1 MTVGAAG
8 KIRFA
13 ARKNSRVAYR
23 INGAPGREPV
33 VFLHD
38 LLFTQSV
45 FAAIETP
52 GLVPDLRGHGA
63 SATLANQWYSLA
75 ELADDVAAILDAENA
90 PSAHL
95 VGHGLGGTIAFEFA
109 KKHPGRSRSLTLIEP
124 NLYAVLEKDLD
135 RGARTLRE
143 ERRTSDRA
151 AGDAAYKQLVDKSLD
166 GYLTPRFGADWRS
179 RASKGRSGAI
189 RRNAGALAG
198 MLPALDSFTPSRA
211 DIERGAG
218 RSDQRRPAGGL
229 SSQRSDRIVRL
240 QRSPQRP
247 LRQRIR
253 SLARPARRLD
263 QRRPIEAPGVRPIWQ
278 PI

>member
-198 MLPALDSFTPSRA
+198 MLPALDSFTPSRG
-211 DIERGAG
+211 DIERVVSPTLLLLGADAAPV
-218 RSDQRRPAGGL
+218 DQISVARLAGYL
-229 SSQRSDRIVRL
+229 PNARIESFVFNDRL
-240 QRSPQRP
+240 NDPFGKESA
-247 LRQRIR
+247 R
-253 SLARPARRLD
+253 SLD
-263 QRRPIEAPGVRPIWQ
+263 QLAGSISAGL
-278 PI
+278 